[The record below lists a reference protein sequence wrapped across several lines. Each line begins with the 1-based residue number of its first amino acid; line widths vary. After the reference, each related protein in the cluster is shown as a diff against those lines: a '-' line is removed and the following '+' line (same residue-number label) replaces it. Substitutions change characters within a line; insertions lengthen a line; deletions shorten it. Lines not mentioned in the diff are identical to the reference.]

1 MAEDVFKNVQVL
13 KGIPVDQFMG
23 TMGII
28 ASSVGKGCSECHVL
42 DSSGDWARYAEDT
55 PLKQATRR
63 MLLMTKQIND
73 TNFGGR
79 QMVTC
84 YSCHHGMAR
93 PRITPNLAASYAPP
107 PDEPDDVIDQAPDAP
122 KADQIFDKYLAAI
135 GSANHVA
142 ALTSYTAR
150 GTYRGWDDQEP
161 NPLQVYAR
169 APNQRLW
176 SWHTSFGDRTMV
188 YDGRDG
194 WVTASRV
201 ERPVPLEF
209 LTGQELDGTRLEAEL
224 TFPTRIKQALAQV
237 RVGVPASI
245 NDRDVHVVQ
254 GRTPAGT
261 LVTLY
266 FDIESGLLTRL
277 RRYTDSPVGRIVTQ
291 YDYEDYRPVAGVR
304 IPFKW
309 TRTWLDGRSVFQLTE
324 VEPNINVSPSRFAR
338 PQQRP

>member
-1 MAEDVFKNVQVL
+1 ML
-13 KGIPVDQFMG
+13 KDIPVDQFMG
-23 TMGII
+23 MMGII

-42 DSSGDWARYAEDT
+42 DSSGDWALYAQDT

-73 TNFGGR
+73 INFGGR

-93 PRITPNLAASYAPP
+93 PRMTPSLAASYAPP
-107 PDEPDDVIDQAPDAP
+107 PDEPEDVIEQAPDAP
-122 KADQIFDKYLAAI
+122 KPDRIFDKYLAAL
-135 GSANHVA
+135 GGANKVA

-150 GTYRGWDDQEP
+150 GAYQGWDDQKAS
-161 NPLQVYAR
+161 PLQVYAR

-176 SWHTSFGDRTMV
+176 SWQTSFGERTMA
-188 YDGRDG
+188 YDGHDA
-194 WVTASRV
+194 WVTASRA

-224 TFPTRIKQALAQV
+224 AFPARIKQALTGV
-237 RVGVPASI
+237 RVGLPASI

-261 LVTLY
+261 LVTMY
-266 FDIESGLLTRL
+266 FDMESGLLTRL
-277 RRYTDSPVGRIVTQ
+277 MRYTESPVGRIVTQ

-309 TRTWLDGRSVFQLTE
+309 TRTWLDGRSVFQLTD
-324 VEPNINVSPSRFAR
+324 VQPNVNVPPDRFER
-338 PQQRP
+338 PPQGR